1 MLDKARSAAIA
12 AIAAT
17 ALVSAPFPALAL
29 GKKEKGFLMGV
40 AAAVIIDQLVEH
52 NRSARA
58 PTYYA
63 PPAATY
69 PGYAPSYSEPSYR
82 EPRYREPAR
91 HHSEPPAC
99 CGSPGVQVGA
109 TPAAQAFRSYSP
121 YQRRAIQQRLRAQGY
136 YWGAIDG
143 TFGPATY
150 EAITQFAAD
159 QGMRGNLRSTAG
171 AFSVYDCLL

>member
-1 MLDKARSAAIA
+1 MLDKARSATIA

-17 ALVSAPFPALAL
+17 ALASAPFPALAL
-29 GKKEKGFLMGV
+29 GKAERGFLMGV
-40 AAAVIIDQLVEH
+40 AAAVIVDQLVEH
-52 NRSARA
+52 NRTARA
-58 PTYYA
+58 PAYYA
-63 PPAATY
+63 PPAAAY
-69 PGYAPSYSEPSYR
+69 PAYPTYSEPSYR

-91 HHSEPPAC
+91 HHSEPSAC
-99 CGSPGVQVGA
+99 CHSSGVPVGA

-121 YQRRAIQQRLRAQGY
+121 YERRAIQQHLRAQGY

-150 EAITQFAAD
+150 EAVTRFAAD